1 MLRIW
6 PDVSDTVQLI
16 IFYIHLVNFVAVSTL
31 KGKLQTLTNEKKYIE
46 TELQHRLLL
55 QFDSDLISKTIYFNI

>member
-46 TELQHRLLL
+46 TENNLCCR
-55 QFDSDLISKTIYFNI
+55 IIVTIRF